1 MSTNIWSGLSLLTSG
16 QVPQLPLTSG
26 EPDCS
31 CHVECAHKFIAD
43 HDVGDDDDD
52 DNDDNDDDD
61 NDDDDNDDD
70 DNDDVDNDDGGGER
84 KMHFCDAAAT
94 SIVDSIPLWSEKR
107 EVNLH

>member
-1 MSTNIWSGLSLLTSG
+1 MSTDIWSGLSLLTSG

-52 DNDDNDDDD
+52 DDN
-61 NDDDDNDDD
+61 DDNDDD
-70 DNDDVDNDDGGGER
+70 DNDDVDNDDVDNDDVDNDDDCSMIIYLKGVEVSR
-84 KMHFCDAAAT
+84 HRLAT
-94 SIVDSIPLWSEKR
+94 IGSVAELIDI
-107 EVNLH
+107 HI

>member
-1 MSTNIWSGLSLLTSG
+1 MVL
-16 QVPQLPLTSG
+16 Q
-26 EPDCS
+26 
-31 CHVECAHKFIAD
+31 
-43 HDVGDDDDD
+43 GD
-52 DNDDNDDDD
+52 
-61 NDDDDNDDD
+61 DDDDNDDD

>member
-1 MSTNIWSGLSLLTSG
+1 MAHSLTHTCG
-16 QVPQLPLTSG
+16 QKHNWRKEKLNTRDDDG
-26 EPDCS
+26 DENDDC
-31 CHVECAHKFIAD
+31 D
-43 HDVGDDDDD
+43 DNDNGDNDDD
-52 DNDDNDDDD
+52 DNDDID